1 MRSCLAWLPLKSNT
15 LPGAHVVEQSLA
27 YPDCRRTAFTAY
39 ENRAAVQSAQLLP
52 RCSGAKSSELL
63 NLVEYGCEPFD
74 LVVINASLANGT
86 LDLLDFFRD
95 NPQVRHAFI
104 YDGQQEKAPSIPT
117 GEQQKVRVTHALM
130 PDLSAIQHLMAI
142 VDRHVPFVPISCLE
156 DRVGEFVIKK
166 AGQQKIPRGGYRG

>member
-1 MRSCLAWLPLKSNT
+1 MSNKA
-15 LPGAHVVEQSLA
+15 LRILIVDEQHLQRMKIERLFNQLSYYRVAPVQSL
-27 YPDCRRTAFTAY
+27 
-39 ENRAAVQSAQLLP
+39 
-52 RCSGAKSSELL
+52 SELL

-166 AGQQKIPRGGYRG
+166 AGQQKIPQGGYRG